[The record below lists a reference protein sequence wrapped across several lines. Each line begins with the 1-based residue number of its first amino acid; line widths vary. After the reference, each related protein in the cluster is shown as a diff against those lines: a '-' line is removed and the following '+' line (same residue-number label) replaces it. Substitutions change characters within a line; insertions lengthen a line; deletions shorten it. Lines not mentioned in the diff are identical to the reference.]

1 MILGTALAVL
11 VMASPRARA
20 GSEEHEDWDA
30 YRLRLGLSW
39 FYSQPSGRFTS
50 ENRSGFFDLQKD
62 VGFNSYST
70 FYGKVDWKFT
80 RKNHLFLAATDFD
93 QSKTFRLNRP
103 ITFRGQTFNVNSV
116 ATGSLHTRFL
126 IPGYQYDIFRRK
138 QWNLGLQVQLNI
150 FDVTGSFSA
159 AAQVN
164 NGVPQAAAFSSS
176 QIRVP
181 LPTAGPEIRFYPAK
195 RFFVTANLQGMYFF
209 GYGDFISSQG
219 SAGFKLTKNIAARGG
234 YYLGSRFNVN
244 TKAKQVGLNLTQ
256 KGPLAGLE
264 FSF

>member
-1 MILGTALAVL
+1 
-11 VMASPRARA
+11 MASPRARA

-30 YRLRLGLSW
+30 YKFRFGLSW

-50 ENRSGFFDLQKD
+50 ENRTGFFDLQAD

-70 FYGKVDWKFT
+70 FYGKMDWKFT
-80 RKNHLFLAATDFD
+80 RKNHFFLAATDFD

-103 ITFRGQTFNVNSV
+103 IVFRGQTFNVNSV
-116 ATGSLHTRFL
+116 AHASLHTRFL

-138 QWNLGLQVQLNI
+138 QWNLGLQFQLNI
-150 FDVTGSFSA
+150 FDITGSFSA

-195 RFFVTANLQGMYFF
+195 RFFVTGNVQGMYFF

-219 SAGFKLTKNIAARGG
+219 GAGFKLTKNIAARGG

-244 TKAKQVGLNLTQ
+244 TKSKQVGLNLTQ

-264 FSF
+264 LSF